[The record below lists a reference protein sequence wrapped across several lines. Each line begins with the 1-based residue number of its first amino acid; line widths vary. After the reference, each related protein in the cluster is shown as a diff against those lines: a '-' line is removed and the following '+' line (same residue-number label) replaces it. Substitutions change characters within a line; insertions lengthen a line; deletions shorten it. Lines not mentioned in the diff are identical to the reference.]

1 MAGYIVL
8 VGVLESEEMM
18 ESGVVGASMPTSK
31 CLKK

>member
-8 VGVLESEEMM
+8 AGVLESEMM
-18 ESGVVGASMPTSK
+18 EPGVVGASMPISK